1 MIGGE
6 LINKGSYGCIY
17 KPGLKCNSKENE
29 LKENEIS
36 KVQLVNK
43 FSIKEMEISKKIIEK
58 YKKDYQEHFSPILES
73 CGDIEIKEV
82 ENEIKKCT
90 VLEENKKFIL
100 NKMKYEGDKI
110 LGITLFENKSKEV
123 SLRQYF
129 YSLIMV
135 LDSIEKLNAI
145 DIIHLDIKSNNIIY
159 NNSKQ
164 RPIIIDFGLSGDLE
178 KLKSD
183 DEYEKDIF
191 FTYAYDYEPW
201 CIDLTILTYII
212 ENKKK
217 KEKITQEEY
226 DMKIKKIITDYCR
239 NNTSVFLEMKESYE
253 EKLKKYFKKYIEKN
267 YSDLVEDL
275 KKNAKSWDCYSV
287 LIMYN
292 YLLLDLLNKE
302 SNIELK
308 KIEIIK
314 EFVEEIEKN
323 LYKNPDERKGASELK
338 EIFKNIIKK
347 IEKKELSKR
356 MNEVKKI
363 DFLNRL
369 KGTEETKKTM
379 MKI

>member
-226 DMKIKKIITDYCR
+226 EMKIKKIITDYCR

-253 EKLKKYFKKYIEKN
+253 EKLKKYFEKYIEKN